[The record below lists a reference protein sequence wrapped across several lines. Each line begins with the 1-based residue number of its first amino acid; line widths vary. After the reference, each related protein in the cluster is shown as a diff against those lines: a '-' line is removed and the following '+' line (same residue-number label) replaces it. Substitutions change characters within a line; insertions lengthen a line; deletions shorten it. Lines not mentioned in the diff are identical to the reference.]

1 MNRRGWGEEGEVTS
15 GLVPHPSF
23 LRDSYFSTGRHDQTQ
38 TLSDTSDTL
47 GIHRNATSITKHTF
61 VLSLYTLIT
70 LASVSLPRSLEGSGT
85 DLRHLTSLPHPAA
98 THCPPPPHATALISD
113 GAEYERTGSRITFG
127 VAAVDLDVGAGVGV
141 VVVRSQRRSVE
152 SSAADSI
159 LVSRILV

>member
-1 MNRRGWGEEGEVTS
+1 MQLQLQNT
-15 GLVPHPSF
+15 P
-23 LRDSYFSTGRHDQTQ
+23 
-38 TLSDTSDTL
+38 
-47 GIHRNATSITKHTF
+47 F

-70 LASVSLPRSLEGSGT
+70 LASVSLPHSLEGNGT

-127 VAAVDLDVGAGVGV
+127 VAAADLDVGAGVGV
-141 VVVRSQRRSVE
+141 VAVRSQRRSVE

-159 LVSRILV
+159 LVSQILV